1 MNKLKYIAVAL
12 CVTALSI
19 AQVPQ
24 DKTTV
29 IKDTLPTSVQKISES
44 NLGNKLT
51 LQQYVEDMYINTCK
65 LYNKGAVPLVE
76 AGEYDVLLID
86 KKGTADGSTFVKSKD
101 LALLKIEDVKE
112 IKYEKSKQTDVMYG
126 SRGGAFGIMVI
137 TK

>member
-12 CVTALSI
+12 CVTALSF
-19 AQVPQ
+19 AQIPQ
-24 DKTTV
+24 DKTTI
-29 IKDTLPTSVQKISES
+29 IKDTLPTSVQKISDM
-44 NLGNKLT
+44 NLGNKVT
-51 LQQYVEDMYINTCK
+51 LQQYVEDLYINTCK

-76 AGEYDVLLID
+76 SGEYDVLVVD
-86 KKGTADGSTFVKSKD
+86 KKAGLDGSNFVKSKD